1 MSQTRTPTALI
12 ILDGWGH
19 NDETEHNAI
28 ANANTP
34 TWDAL
39 LETYPHALIQTSGNA
54 VGLPEGQMG
63 NSEVGHMNLGAGR
76 IVYQNFTRINKDIAD
91 GNFFDNEVL
100 CNAIDK
106 AKASGGAVH
115 LAGLLSPGGVH
126 SHEEQIFTAC
136 EMAVKRGITKLY
148 VHGILDGRDMPPR
161 SAEPS
166 IIGLQAK
173 LDELGTGAIATLTGR
188 YYAMDRDN
196 RWERIESAYIA
207 MTEAKAE
214 YQAPTGIAALEAAYA
229 RDENDEFVSAT
240 IIGEGG
246 KIEDGDSIIFMNFR
260 PDRAREITRAFVET
274 DFSGFERNVVPKLAD
289 YVMLTEY
296 AADIPANCAYPPSQL
311 VNGIG
316 EYVSDLGLT
325 QLRIAETEKYAHVTF
340 FFSGGREALYPGE
353 ERILVPSPDVATY
366 DLQPEMN
373 APELTDK
380 LVAAIKSGKHDLI
393 ICNYANG
400 DMVGHTGIYSAA
412 VKAAECIDECLKR
425 ITDAI
430 LEVNGECLITA
441 DHGNAEQM
449 INPETGGPLTSHT
462 TGPVNLVYVHNH
474 DDGRRINPGSLCDV
488 SPTLLNI
495 MNLDQPAEMSGSSL
509 INK

>member
-19 NDETEHNAI
+19 GEESEHNAI

-34 TWDAL
+34 NWDAL
-39 LETYPHALIQTSGNA
+39 LKTYPNALIQTSGNA

-76 IVYQNFTRINKDIAD
+76 IVYQNFTRINKDVAD
-91 GNFFDNEVL
+91 GGFFDNDVL

-106 AKASGGAVH
+106 AKANGGAVH

-126 SHEEQIFTAC
+126 SHEKQIFAAC

-148 VHGILDGRDMPPR
+148 VHGILDGRDVPPR

-166 IIGLQAK
+166 IKALQAK
-173 LDELGTGAIATLTGR
+173 LDELGTGSIATLTGR

-196 RWERIESAYIA
+196 RWERVEPAYVA
-207 MTEAKAE
+207 MTEAKA
-214 YQAPTGIAALEAAYA
+214 ANHAATGIAALEAAYA
-229 RDENDEFVSAT
+229 RDEDDEFVGAT
-240 IIGEGG
+240 VIGAGG
-246 KIEDGDSIIFMNFR
+246 KVEDGDSIIFMNFR
-260 PDRAREITRAFVET
+260 PDRAREITRAFVEPE
-274 DFSGFERNVVPKLAD
+274 FSGFKRNVIPKLAD

-296 AADIPANCAYPPSQL
+296 AADIPASCAYPPATL

-316 EYVSDLGLT
+316 EYVSNLGLS

-340 FFSGGREALYPGE
+340 FFSGGREDLYPGE

-393 ICNYANG
+393 VCNYANG
-400 DMVGHTGIYSAA
+400 DMVGHTGVYSAA
-412 VKAAECIDECLKR
+412 VKAAECIDICLKR

-430 LEVNGECLITA
+430 LEMNGECLITA

-449 INPETGGPLTSHT
+449 LNPETGGPLTSHT
-462 TGPVNLVYVHNH
+462 TGPVDLVYVHNH
-474 DDGRRINPGSLCDV
+474 NDGRTINPGRLCDV
-488 SPTLLNI
+488 SPTLLTI
-495 MNLDQPAEMSGSSL
+495 MKLAQPTEMSGTSL